1 MSVRGEAVWQ
11 SVERQ
16 GLRRRSGRME
26 RAAPG
31 QRPDPSAPAGADRLP
46 EIKHIVVLM
55 MENHSFDNY
64 LGTLD
69 GAGEGF
75 PRGEDGLPAAENP
88 DASGHPVRAHHL
100 TSTVQKPGAP
110 CQSWSAA
117 HAQWAQGKMTGFVT
131 ATEDAAPEGDKA
143 AAMGYWTEQDLPFY
157 HGLART
163 FPLADHWFSSCL
175 GPTFPNRRFLL
186 AGTAHGLIDDLPF
199 NILDYPPAG
208 TIMDQLTKH
217 GRSWA
222 NYRPAAGD
230 RSQFRRYLAYKR
242 RRSRHHARSLG
253 RPFRRV
259 TTGVKRDVQFT
270 AGLYP
275 LGMARYLLHVHS
287 LEQFF
292 ADADAGTLP
301 DFCIV
306 DPDFDE
312 YSEENP
318 QDVRKGESFAAEV
331 INRVMR
337 GKGWPHTLLIWTY
350 DENGGYYD
358 HVAPPAAVPPD
369 DIDGHSLV
377 AHRSWLRGVLQL
389 FFPGYVRHAQDLVAG
404 PLQYD
409 TYGFRVPAV
418 IVSPYAR
425 PGCVLPDVFDHTSV
439 LKLIEEKWNL
449 PALTCRDAAA
459 TAPLAALDLSSP
471 PAFLK
476 PPELPA
482 PALAWGSW

>member
-11 SVERQ
+11 GLERER
-16 GLRRRSGRME
+16 LRQRGRRME

-31 QRPDPSAPAGADRLP
+31 QRPDPSMPAGTDRLP

-69 GAGEGF
+69 GRGEGF
-75 PRGEDGLPAAENP
+75 PRGKDGLPTAENL
-88 DASGHPVRAHHL
+88 DASGQAVRAHHL
-100 TSTVQKPGAP
+100 GSTVQKPGAP

-117 HAQWAQGKMTGFVT
+117 HAQWADGKMTGFVT
-131 ATEDAAPEGDKA
+131 ATEDAVPDGDKT

-199 NILDYPPAG
+199 NILDNPPAG

-230 RSQFRRYLAYKR
+230 RSQFRHYLTYRR
-242 RRSRHHARSLG
+242 RRSRHHMRSLG
-253 RPFRRV
+253 PPFRRV
-259 TTGVKRDVQFT
+259 TSGVKRDVQFT

-358 HVAPPAAVPPD
+358 HVAPPAALPPD
-369 DIDGHSLV
+369 DIEGHSLV
-377 AHRSWLRGVLQL
+377 AHRSWLRGILQL
-389 FFPGYVRHAQDLVAG
+389 IFPGYVRHAQDLVAG

-425 PGCVLPDVFDHTSV
+425 PGCVLSDVFDHTSV

-449 PALTCRDAAA
+449 PALTRRDAAA
-459 TAPLAALDLSSP
+459 TAPLAAIDRSSP
-471 PAFLK
+471 PAFLE